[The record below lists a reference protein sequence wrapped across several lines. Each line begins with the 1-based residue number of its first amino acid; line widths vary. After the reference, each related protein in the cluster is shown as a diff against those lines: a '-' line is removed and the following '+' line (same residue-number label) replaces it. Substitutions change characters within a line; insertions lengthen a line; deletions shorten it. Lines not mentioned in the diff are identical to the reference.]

1 MCGKITQR
9 NSWAELAELAEILAQ
24 AEAQPEATL
33 ETTTPMRF
41 AHVIRLNAQGQ
52 RESARLRWGLVP
64 PHESDANLGTK
75 FIHARAETIDS
86 KPTFRDA
93 FARRRGLLVVH
104 SFNEGEE
111 VGRKTRQYV
120 VTPRD
125 GKPLAIA
132 VIWERWH
139 DPRGIVLD
147 TFAMVTT
154 AANTLLSTITDRM
167 PAIIA
172 AEDWSKWL
180 GEEPASLDQLKA
192 MLKPVEGDWEMQ
204 PADAK
209 KEPGPPKPKKD
220 VAQGSLF

>member
-1 MCGKITQR
+1 MCEKITQQS
-9 NSWAELAELAEILAQ
+9 NWAELAELAEILGQ
-24 AEAQPEATL
+24 QPAPL

-41 AHVIRLNAQGQ
+41 ASVIRLNAQGK
-52 RESARLRWGLVP
+52 RESARLRWGLVTP
-64 PHESDANLGTK
+64 SERDPNLGSK

-93 FARRRGLLVVH
+93 FAKRRGLLVVRT
-104 SFNEGEE
+104 FNEGED
-111 VGRKTRQYV
+111 VGSKTRQYI

-147 TFAMVTT
+147 TFAMVTVP
-154 AANTLLSTITDRM
+154 ANALLSTITDRM
-167 PAIIA
+167 PAMVA
-172 AEDWSKWL
+172 DEDWKRWL
-180 GEEPASLDQLKA
+180 GEEPASVEELKQI
-192 MLKPVEGDWEMQ
+192 LKTVEGDWDMQ

-209 KEPGPPKPKKD
+209 KEPAPEKPKKSA
-220 VAQGSLF
+220 AQGSLF